1 LKGKNEKFIHKK
13 RMSTEKN
20 AKKKKEYS
28 ILYGK
33 SQEKEGA
40 VKK

>member
-1 LKGKNEKFIHKK
+1 MRNLYTKRECQLKK
-13 RMSTEKN
+13 MQ
-20 AKKKKEYS
+20 KKKKEYS